1 MASKERFDGYLND
14 HLGGAALGIDLAE
27 QICRLNEGTSLS
39 TYLTTL
45 IHEIQEDRDTLVA
58 VMERLGVERSRVT
71 EVGGWLIEKV
81 SRLKFQSPGA
91 DDQVNRLLEVDALL
105 AGLSGKQ
112 ALWQMLGRVSAS
124 EPRLTEFD
132 FDALDTRVT
141 NQIKNLTGHRL
152 ATFAVI
158 FAN

>member
-1 MASKERFDGYLND
+1 M
-14 HLGGAALGIDLAE
+14 
-27 QICRLNEGTSLS
+27 
-39 TYLTTL
+39 
-45 IHEIQEDRDTLVA
+45 
-58 VMERLGVERSRVT
+58 
-71 EVGGWLIEKV
+71 EKV

-132 FDALDTRVT
+132 FDALSP
-141 NQIKNLTGHRL
+141 GHKQEASLRRSL
-152 ATFAVI
+152 RRSQDGVR
-158 FAN
+158 

>member
-1 MASKERFDGYLND
+1 M
-14 HLGGAALGIDLAE
+14 
-27 QICRLNEGTSLS
+27 
-39 TYLTTL
+39 
-45 IHEIQEDRDTLVA
+45 
-58 VMERLGVERSRVT
+58 
-71 EVGGWLIEKV
+71 EKV

-141 NQIKNLTGHRL
+141 NQIKNLTEHRL

>member
-1 MASKERFDGYLND
+1 
-14 HLGGAALGIDLAE
+14 
-27 QICRLNEGTSLS
+27 
-39 TYLTTL
+39 
-45 IHEIQEDRDTLVA
+45 
-58 VMERLGVERSRVT
+58 
-71 EVGGWLIEKV
+71 
-81 SRLKFQSPGA
+81 
-91 DDQVNRLLEVDALL
+91 
-105 AGLSGKQ
+105 
-112 ALWQMLGRVSAS
+112 MLGRVSAS